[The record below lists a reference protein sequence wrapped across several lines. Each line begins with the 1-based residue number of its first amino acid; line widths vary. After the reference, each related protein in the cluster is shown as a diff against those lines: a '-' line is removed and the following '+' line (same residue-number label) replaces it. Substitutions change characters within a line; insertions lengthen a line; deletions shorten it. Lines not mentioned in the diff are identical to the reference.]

1 MPFVKASDFTP
12 PDDEPI
18 HIHDNAGGR
27 LLTGRYL
34 AGRWYAEDPLSGR
47 LTEIPAPT
55 HWAYILD
62 SELHDDS
69 DDD

>member
-1 MPFVKASDFTP
+1 MPLVKASDFIP

-18 HIHDNAGGR
+18 HIYDSAANR
-27 LLTGRYL
+27 LLTGRYRS
-34 AGRWYAEDPLSGR
+34 GRWYAEDPLTGA